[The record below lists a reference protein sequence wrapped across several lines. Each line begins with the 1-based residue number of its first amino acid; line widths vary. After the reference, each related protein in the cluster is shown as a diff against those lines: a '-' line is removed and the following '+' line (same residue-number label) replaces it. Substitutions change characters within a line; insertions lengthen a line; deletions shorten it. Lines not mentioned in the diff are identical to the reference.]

1 MSAISSPRLG
11 PAEWAMLLV
20 LSVLWGGSFFFAK
33 VALGELPP
41 LTVALARVGIAA
53 LVLALLVVATGASRA
68 FIEAPWGAF
77 LAMGALNNAIPFTLI
92 FWGQTAIAS
101 GLAAILN
108 ATTPLFT
115 LVLAHVLTPDEKL
128 NARKLAGLLAG
139 LAGVVLLVGPDAIT
153 GSALGAIGPEL
164 LGQAAVLAA
173 AISYAFAGIFGRR
186 FRALPPLVPAAGQ
199 VSAATVLVVPVVL
212 AIDRPWTL
220 PVPGAVTWGALVALA
235 LLCTVLAYI
244 LYFRILR
251 TAGAT
256 NLLLVTMLIP
266 ATALL
271 LGALVLDERIAAHQ
285 VLGFGGIALGL
296 AVVDGRMLDL
306 FWRRLTPSG

>member
-1 MSAISSPRLG
+1 MSTLSSPRLG
-11 PAEWAMLLV
+11 GAEWAMLLA
-20 LSVLWGGSFFFAK
+20 LSVLWGGSFFLAK

-53 LVLALLVVATGASRA
+53 LVLPLVVVAAGAGRA
-68 FIEAPWGAF
+68 FVDAPWLAF
-77 LAMGALNNAIPFTLI
+77 LVMGALNNAVPFALI
-92 FWGQTAIAS
+92 FWGQTEIAS

-115 LVLAHVLTPDEKL
+115 LVLAHLLTRDEKL
-128 NARKLAGLLAG
+128 TGAKLAGLLAG
-139 LAGVVLLVGPDAIT
+139 LAGVVLLVGPAALAGLGT
-153 GSALGAIGPEL
+153 GL

-173 AISYAFAGIFGRR
+173 ALSYAFAGIWGRR

-199 VSAATVLVVPVVL
+199 VTAATALMLPVVL
-212 AIDRPWTL
+212 AVDRPWTL
-220 PVPGAVTWGALVALA
+220 AFPGPVVIAALVALA
-235 LLCTVLAYI
+235 LLCTVVAYI

-266 ATALL
+266 PTALL
-271 LGALVLDERIAAHQ
+271 LGALVLDEMIEPRQ
-285 VLGFGGIALGL
+285 LLGFAAIALGL
-296 AVVDGRMLDL
+296 AAVDGRVLGW
-306 FWRRLTPSG
+306 FRRLRPSA